1 MTAIAR
7 SNRFAEIH
15 DFRLSLFHIPL
26 ILNRCEA
33 EMTGA
38 GYMQVSVKVLD
49 AVNDS
54 VTFMHTGTG
63 TQSDSIASLP
73 LADRRMGFVGIAPR
87 RASVDK
93 CLELAGNVRPI

>member
-54 VTFMHTGTG
+54 VTFMHAGTG
-63 TQSDSIASLP
+63 SESNCKAAFP
-73 LADRRMGFVGIAPR
+73 LLYRSMRFMGIAPR
-87 RASVDK
+87 STSVDK
-93 CLELAGNVRPI
+93 CLELPGDIRPI